1 MCSPIFCPM
10 KGPPTQNLIYFFYI
24 TLILFGGS
32 WWQPYFYII
41 TSNALF
47 NQHLKIAFQLILWF
61 HFFVCTAP
69 YQQIHMIVYTQR
81 VDLASKNGTY
91 FWLLLQKKYSAL
103 FEPKWQKHAILEI
116 GFFYDHDAEKFNKE
130 GLRILLFL
138 CIIIFLLV

>member
-1 MCSPIFCPM
+1 M

-61 HFFVCTAP
+61 HFFVRTAP
-69 YQQIHMIVYTQR
+69 YQQIRMIVYTQR

>member
-1 MCSPIFCPM
+1 MLPHFLPYERTPYP
-10 KGPPTQNLIYFFYI
+10 KPDLFFYI

-61 HFFVCTAP
+61 HFFVFTAP
-69 YQQIHMIVYTQR
+69 YQQIRMIVYTQR

>member
-61 HFFVCTAP
+61 HFFVRTAP
-69 YQQIHMIVYTQR
+69 YQQIRMIVYTQR

>member
-1 MCSPIFCPM
+1 MLPIFCLM

-61 HFFVCTAP
+61 HFFCMHCTLPANT
-69 YQQIHMIVYTQR
+69 YDCVYTE
-81 VDLASKNGTY
+81 GW
-91 FWLLLQKKYSAL
+91 FGIKKWYLFLTFTSGKIFSSF

-116 GFFYDHDAEKFNKE
+116 GFFLWPWCWK
-130 GLRILLFL
+130 IQ
-138 CIIIFLLV
+138 

>member
-1 MCSPIFCPM
+1 MLPIFCPM

-61 HFFVCTAP
+61 HFFVRTAP
-69 YQQIHMIVYTQR
+69 YQQIRMIVYTQR

-91 FWLLLQKKYSAL
+91 FWLLLQKKYSVL